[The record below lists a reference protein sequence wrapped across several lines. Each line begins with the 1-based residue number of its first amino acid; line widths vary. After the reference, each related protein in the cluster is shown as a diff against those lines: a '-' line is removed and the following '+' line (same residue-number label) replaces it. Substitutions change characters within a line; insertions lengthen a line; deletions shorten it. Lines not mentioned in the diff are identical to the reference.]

1 MIIICNRI
9 EEESKKAPEQSGVLN
24 QTMPRAWCAKGMLEI
39 LLVVFIIILL
49 LSLFLFKSVKV

>member
-1 MIIICNRI
+1 MCNRI

-39 LLVVFIIILL
+39 LPVVFIIILL